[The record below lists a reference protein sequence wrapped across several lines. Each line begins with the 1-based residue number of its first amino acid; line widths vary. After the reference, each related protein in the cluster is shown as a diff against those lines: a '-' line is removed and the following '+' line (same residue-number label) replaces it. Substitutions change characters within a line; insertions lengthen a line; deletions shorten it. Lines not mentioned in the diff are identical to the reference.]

1 MDAVDAVIGTPGAVP
16 AQVESMLFQRCSGRL
31 QTAGASPIAV
41 RMSVACPKLGV
52 QLNVGEEWM
61 ALTPRVPLSP
71 FHTLE
76 AAVRDVSVSLH
87 PSGAPIFAALTVCVR
102 QLPAQFAHAFPILLH
117 RGFGSL
123 ESCMMSH

>member
-1 MDAVDAVIGTPGAVP
+1 MQHAMDAVDAVIGTPGAVP

-31 QTAGASPIAV
+31 RADGASPIAV

-52 QLNVGEEWM
+52 QLNVGKEWM

-76 AAVRDVSVSLH
+76 AAIRDVSVSLH
-87 PSGAPIFAALTVCVR
+87 PSGAPFAPPSPCACGRSLWSARMHSQSSSTEVWE
-102 QLPAQFAHAFPILLH
+102 AQTAA
-117 RGFGSL
+117 
-123 ESCMMSH
+123 